1 MLGANNNQSNNQNSL
16 KTHDQAANSALKEVA
31 IVIEGAVDRINETA
45 ATEPKKSKWAE
56 VIARQQREAA
66 ERKRQQ
72 EEARAKRLARLFAPI
87 DGSDDSDDEE
97 PINVNLDRGAA
108 TTGIESLMDKVNV
121 HLQVEMNILRKWK
134 QKDNNDAS
142 A

>member
-1 MLGANNNQSNNQNSL
+1 M
-16 KTHDQAANSALKEVA
+16 
-31 IVIEGAVDRINETA
+31 
-45 ATEPKKSKWAE
+45 
-56 VIARQQREAA
+56 
-66 ERKRQQ
+66 
-72 EEARAKRLARLFAPI
+72 ARLFAPI

-134 QKDNNDAS
+134 QKDNNEAS
-142 A
+142 ASKNATNKQLTGSKNLPTIYSTE